1 MADLLAK
8 HLLLATA
15 CRDSRLTAA
24 ALAVLAVLIER
35 FNAKEGGARPSFSGL
50 ARDTKRSR
58 KTCERAVSLLV
69 LSGYVS
75 FESGSRNRAN
85 RYKPLFQKGKRLSD
99 VPVVAG
105 DDRKVSSSV
114 SKGIVKTVPYVSS
127 SATMESTQG
136 STSWI
141 LEVDDGAG
149 AAALAA
155 GAADAPAP
163 APSLS
168 AEFMA
173 LKKRGGRPLDLD
185 AVACDVR
192 DAIERGVAEDAITSA
207 LRQLAKHTHWTS
219 FARALE
225 QVSQKP
231 ARAKRMEFA
240 AGDDFRF
247 KNYSKVPQHD

>member
-15 CRDSRLTAA
+15 CRDPQLTAA
-24 ALAVLAVLIER
+24 ALAVLAVIIER
-35 FNAKEGGARPSFSGL
+35 FNEKEGEARPSFLGL
-50 ARDTKRSR
+50 ARDTKCSR
-58 KTCERAVSLLV
+58 KTCERAVSLL
-69 LSGYVS
+69 LQSGYIEV
-75 FESGSRNRAN
+75 ESGSRNRTN
-85 RYKPLFQKGKRLSD
+85 RYKPSFQKGKRLSD
-99 VPVVAG
+99 VPIVAG

-114 SKGIVKTVPYVSS
+114 SKGIVKNVPDVSS
-127 SATMESTQG
+127 SVTMESTQG
-136 STSWI
+136 SAQRI

-163 APSLS
+163 SPSLR

-173 LKKRGGRPLDLD
+173 LEKRGGRPLDLD

-192 DAIERGVAEDAITSA
+192 DAIKRGAAEETITSA
-207 LRQLAKHTHWTS
+207 LQLLAKHTHWTS

-231 ARAKRMEFA
+231 ARAKRMAFSA
-240 AGDDFRF
+240 NDDFRG
-247 KNYSKVPQHD
+247 KTYSKVPQHE